1 MKKKEKRHVKSYFD
15 IKFYLSPPVF
25 CLYIY
30 VDTRRYNCNHFPVSL
45 IYATPNVHLFP
56 HLVDAN
62 HPSEVKLLPLA
73 LSKALKAL
81 VSLYSGQTQILRTK
95 AQCEN
100 GLLNSL
106 THTHPE
112 TRGPGKLWSSVKPP
126 EERCGVGLISSFEVL
141 AQKFQ

>member
-1 MKKKEKRHVKSYFD
+1 M
-15 IKFYLSPPVF
+15 LSPTLTSNFILVHLSF
-25 CLYIY
+25 AFTFTLIQ
-30 VDTRRYNCNHFPVSL
+30 VGNSHDCNHFPVSL

-81 VSLYSGQTQILRTK
+81 VSLYSGQTRILRTK

-106 THTHPE
+106 TPTHPE

-126 EERCGVGLISSFEVL
+126 EERCGVGLISSFKVL